1 MTRAETLF
9 LACCDV
15 LAHHRGSFRDP
26 VIQSTVDVLAEV
38 LPEIP
43 KPGPGPEIGD
53 QSLRVIAECAVAG
66 GVTALPATQHFLRL
80 LLQHDA
86 IGRVRQAYDAW
97 SDELVAQSTD
107 TAA

>member
-26 VIQSTVDVLAEV
+26 VIQSTVDVLAEI

-43 KPGPGPEIGD
+43 EPGPGPQIEGRT
-53 QSLRVIAECAVAG
+53 LRLIAEHAVIG
-66 GVTALPATQHFLRL
+66 GVTALPATQHYLRL
-80 LLQHDA
+80 ILGHDA
-86 IGRVRQAYDAW
+86 IGRVRQAYEVW
-97 SDELVAQSTD
+97 SDELVAQQTD